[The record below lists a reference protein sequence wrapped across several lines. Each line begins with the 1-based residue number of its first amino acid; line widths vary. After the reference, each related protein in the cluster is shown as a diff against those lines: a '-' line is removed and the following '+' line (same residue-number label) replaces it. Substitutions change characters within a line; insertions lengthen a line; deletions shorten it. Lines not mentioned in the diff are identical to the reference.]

1 MKDQPYVDSNMPP
14 IAGAMQWARIL
25 SNRLSGAE
33 RQIKKLA
40 EGSSSPAMLE
50 SCREVEKACNA
61 IQAQIGEYER
71 LKVTA
76 WDEEVNATSEE
87 KLNMNLLRRDEDTRR
102 LSVNFDQALVRLL
115 REVKYSLL
123 LNIVVQERA
132 LTIYQRAE
140 IYRQEIGNLEWIVSM
155 YNEMLDTLDPVERP
169 LFEQDINKIDQT
181 VERGL
186 SQLNWTSP
194 EVDSFIAETLETV
207 KFSFKNM
214 RLMKEHL
221 DQIKKMIA
229 DFAKT
234 PLIERKTKPV
244 FPSDFEDNL
253 RSLWKSR
260 GAILAEH
267 HQAAVRL
274 FAETQAALKV
284 LLF

>member
-1 MKDQPYVDSNMPP
+1 METRFQLLDSFEGLVDQPTVRAALQKKHASMLAAYFSEVRTVTETFHSMKDQPYVDSNMPP

-194 EVDSFIAETLETV
+194 EVDSFIAETLDI
-207 KFSFKNM
+207 SF
-214 RLMKEHL
+214 
-221 DQIKKMIA
+221 D
-229 DFAKT
+229 
-234 PLIERKTKPV
+234 LIMEPNT
-244 FPSDFEDNL
+244 
-253 RSLWKSR
+253 
-260 GAILAEH
+260 A
-267 HQAAVRL
+267 
-274 FAETQAALKV
+274 
-284 LLF
+284 